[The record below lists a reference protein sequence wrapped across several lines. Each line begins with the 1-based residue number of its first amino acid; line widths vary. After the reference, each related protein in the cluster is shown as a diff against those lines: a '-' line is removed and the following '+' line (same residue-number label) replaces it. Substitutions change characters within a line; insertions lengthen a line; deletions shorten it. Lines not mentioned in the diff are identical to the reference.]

1 MTPGNDACTNS
12 TRRKKGVRTQSF
24 AQTPR
29 LNLFKNMRARG
40 RMNTR
45 GEYRGTK
52 QVVQVCR
59 KPWCPPVN
67 LYNNEPLSLANGED
81 APGESSSIYP

>member
-67 LYNNEPLSLANGED
+67 LYPWRMVRMRREKVVVFTRSLL
-81 APGESSSIYP
+81 

>member
-45 GEYRGTK
+45 GRISWYETSCAGVPETL
-52 QVVQVCR
+52 VSSC
-59 KPWCPPVN
+59 
-67 LYNNEPLSLANGED
+67 ESLSLANGED